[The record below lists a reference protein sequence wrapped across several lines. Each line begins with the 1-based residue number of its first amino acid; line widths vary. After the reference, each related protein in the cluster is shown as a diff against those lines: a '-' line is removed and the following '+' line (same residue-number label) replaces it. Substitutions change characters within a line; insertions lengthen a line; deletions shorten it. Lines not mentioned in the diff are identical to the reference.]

1 MDIRLKRFEKEK
13 HIVPTIQANN
23 KYENM
28 YITPTISLTLPSNY
42 PFQAPILKIQSVSH
56 TYYLERGF
64 RVFKPFID
72 QYKINTGYNCCLCCS
87 SVVGDK
93 WTPTNGIKDVI
104 DEYKKYDS
112 VVRTI
117 STAKLVLNNINM
129 DDLINSTILSFI
141 ILLY

>member
-1 MDIRLKRFEKEK
+1 MVVIKLPTNAGSGEQTATINTDIQFPTGVTTS
-13 HIVPTIQANN
+13 VPNTCDSIITSANVVGS
-23 KYENM
+23 K
-28 YITPTISLTLPSNY
+28 S
-42 PFQAPILKIQSVSH
+42 A
-56 TYYLERGF
+56 
-64 RVFKPFID
+64 FID

-117 STAKLVLNNINM
+117 SIAKLVLNNINM